1 MAQQTTTFSPTLISW
16 LNKGRYL
23 RYGPHQIFYIDE
35 GEGEP
40 LLILHGYPYSS
51 LEWHSLLPAL
61 TGQYRIITFD
71 YLGMGFSDKPRR
83 HRFTYEEYTGIV
95 QVLFETLQIK
105 KVHLLAHD
113 LGVSVAQELVARQQ
127 EKQLPSFTIN
137 SVAFVNGGLFMHQY
151 KPRFIQRLLSQSPS
165 WLGYLVNQAIGRR
178 LIEKTICSLFG
189 RQTQP
194 DRSFLNDQWYA
205 LTYKKGKS
213 ISYRIGRLVFDK
225 YTYQQ
230 RWIGAMQDTDIPLC
244 FINGPADPNSGRAMA
259 ELYTKLIPHPKVYL
273 LPDHIGHWPH
283 IEDPSAFLNAYLH
296 FRRYVNGCSTKSF
309 IKSIGRC

>member
-1 MAQQTTTFSPTLISW
+1 MAHQTTTFSPTLISW

-35 GEGEP
+35 GEGDP

-51 LEWHSLLPAL
+51 LEWQSLLPTL
-61 TGQYRIITFD
+61 TSQYRVIAFD

-95 QVLFETLQIK
+95 QVLLQTLQINR
-105 KVHLLAHD
+105 VHLLAHD
-113 LGVSVAQELVARQQ
+113 LGVSVAQELIAQQQ
-127 EKQLPSFTIN
+127 EKLLPSFYIN

-189 RQTQP
+189 RRTQP

-205 LTYKKGKS
+205 LTFKKGKS

-225 YTYQQ
+225 YNYQQ

-296 FRRYVNGCSTKSF
+296 FRKYVTGCSTKSF